1 MCSAYVASRSWIAC
15 AQALV
20 DEGKVKFLGLSEVA
34 PADVRRAHA
43 IHPITLVE
51 MCVPDLHL
59 NHLCICT

>member
-1 MCSAYVASRSWIAC
+1 MNCVR

-51 MCVPDLHL
+51 MCVPDLCL
-59 NHLCICT
+59 YHLCINT